1 MWVFDYIPVWLP
13 ITIVIVVG
21 VILVFLWMK
30 RLWVIVPPNQAA
42 VFTGFGK
49 SQYLTNG
56 GKVRVPF
63 FQRVVL
69 FDISQFP
76 ISVNLTDIL
85 AAQLIPVN
93 IEGTA
98 LFIVNND
105 SISLDNF
112 ARRFLGRSQSDIEA
126 QLTPIFEGA
135 FRGLVANREVEALNA
150 DREQLSQDIITEASE
165 TFEKMGLKLEKFTIN
180 RIDDRNEFI
189 KSLGVARA
197 AAVKAEAQIRASE
210 ETRRSTETVAQNQA
224 AAAIVVAQQM
234 KAQKEE
240 QNRTLV
246 AIAKMEGEKQAATA
260 KAEQLALETRATA
273 EAAVFIAEQNA
284 LRDKERAAS
293 EVEAA
298 RRIVQENKYAAD
310 IVTKSVAQ
318 KEATIQDAQAEAE
331 RIRRVA
337 EAEKAQKVFQ
347 AEAEQKRLE
356 AQAAGNK
363 ATLLAEAE
371 GLRAKLEAEAEGLR
385 AKLEAEAAGKRKM
398 AEALNAFSA
407 GAASL
412 LYYPDTL
419 QAQIATAEA
428 VAAQVGNI
436 DNITLIGNAA
446 EAKGQ
451 FDNILNIAPQT
462 IATIN
467 AIQAAQGKQGINIDK
482 LVEVIGEKAQDV
494 LPMATGLGAAISD
507 NPAAADLLNRLQINS
522 EIQG

>member
-1 MWVFDYIPVWLP
+1 MDYLGLIPVWLP
-13 ITIVIVVG
+13 LAIVIIVG
-21 VILVFLWMK
+21 VMLVFLWVK

-56 GKVRVPF
+56 GRVRVPF
-63 FQRVVL
+63 FQKVER

-105 SISLDNF
+105 TASLDNF
-112 ARRFLGRSQSDIEA
+112 ARRFLGRKQVDIEA

-224 AAAIVVAQQM
+224 SAAIVVAQQM

-246 AIAKMEGEKQAATA
+246 AIAEMEGQKQAATA

-284 LRDKERAAS
+284 LRDKEKAAS

-298 RRIVQENKYAAD
+298 RKQVQENKYAAD
-310 IVTKSVAQ
+310 IVTKAVAE

-331 RIRRVA
+331 RIKRVA

-356 AQAAGNK
+356 AEAAGNK
-363 ATLLAEAE
+363 ANLL
-371 GLRAKLEAEAEGLR
+371 AEAEGLR
-385 AKLEAEAAGKRKM
+385 AKLEAEAAGKQKM

-419 QAQIATAEA
+419 SAQIATAEA

-467 AIQAAQGKQGINIDK
+467 AIQAAQGKQGIDIQK
-482 LVEVIGEKAQDV
+482 LVDVIGDKATDV
-494 LPMATGLGAAISD
+494 MPVATGLGAVISD
-507 NPAAADLLNRLQINS
+507 NPAASDIVDKLLDHSNKNVSTDAGGDR
-522 EIQG
+522 